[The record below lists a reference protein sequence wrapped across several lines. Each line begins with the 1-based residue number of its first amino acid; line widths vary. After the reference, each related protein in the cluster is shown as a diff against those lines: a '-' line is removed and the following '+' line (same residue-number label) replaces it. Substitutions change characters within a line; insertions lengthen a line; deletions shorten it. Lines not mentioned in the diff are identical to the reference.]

1 MADTRVP
8 GGQFGG
14 RSTTSPSAKSLFA
27 MCLPMPWHPPIAH
40 IRSGQQHTLGA
51 LERLYESFHES
62 DK

>member
-1 MADTRVP
+1 
-8 GGQFGG
+8 
-14 RSTTSPSAKSLFA
+14 
-27 MCLPMPWHPPIAH
+27 MCLPMPWHPSIAH